1 MITVFFIRTISIN
14 IKRLNMKEFLKMT
27 LAAIVGFL
35 VVNVVLLFFSFALLG
50 SLAALGSSQPVM
62 PRTAV
67 LTLDMS
73 RTAVSEQT
81 TELDPISQIQGNDI
95 SVIGIWDAIQAI
107 DAAAADPAIK
117 YMYLKP
123 DRASGGIAE
132 LEELR
137 TAIDNFRKSG
147 KAVISYMENPST
159 PGYYLAT
166 ASDKIYMSTYEGS
179 MNMIAGLSS
188 QMIFLKDIL
197 DKLGINVQLIRHGK
211 YKSAGEMYVR
221 NASSPENLKQNR
233 ELLDAIWGNWTET
246 IASAR
251 EMSQDK
257 FNSLIDGLEL
267 NFPEDFLENG
277 LVDELVTSDQMKQK
291 LSDFFDAGMTENV
304 PVISLSDYAKLKV
317 VPNIKAKNK
326 IAVIYANGNI
336 IDGDDVEQ
344 VAGDR
349 FASIISGVRKDSTVK
364 AVVFRVS
371 SPGGSVFA
379 SEKIKNEIDLL
390 RENKPVIA
398 SYGAY
403 AASGGYWIS
412 SNCDYIFS
420 NAGTLT
426 GSIGVFSMIPEFS
439 KTLKDIAHV
448 NITTVSTNRHGD
460 MYSGTRPL
468 DKAETEYMQASV
480 ERIYDRFTTLVSE
493 GRGMDK
499 DYVDSI
505 AQGRVWA
512 GSDALELGLV
522 DRIGTIK
529 DAIMYAASS
538 AKGDYGQD
546 LSNWQIVEYPRPLT
560 TMEKIMEA
568 LGGSSAEV
576 FAGTPLESVE
586 KAFKGWSET
595 QSGQVY
601 ARIPYEIEIK

>member
-1 MITVFFIRTISIN
+1 
-14 IKRLNMKEFLKMT
+14 MT

-73 RTAVSEQT
+73 RIAVSEQT
-81 TELDPISQIQGNDI
+81 TELDPISHIQGNDI

-166 ASDKIYMSTYEGS
+166 ASDKIYMSAYEGS

-257 FNSLIDGLEL
+257 FNSLIDGLKL
-267 NFPEDFLENG
+267 NFPDDFLENG

-291 LSDFFDAGMTENV
+291 LSDFFDAGITENV

-390 RENKPVIA
+390 REKKPVIA

-529 DAIMYAASS
+529 DAIMYAVSS

>member
-1 MITVFFIRTISIN
+1 
-14 IKRLNMKEFLKMT
+14 MKEFLKMT

-73 RTAVSEQT
+73 RIAVSEQT

-166 ASDKIYMSTYEGS
+166 ASDKIYMSAYEGS

-267 NFPEDFLENG
+267 NFPDDFLENG

-291 LSDFFDAGMTENV
+291 LSDFFDAGITENV

-390 RENKPVIA
+390 REEKPVIA

-529 DAIMYAASS
+529 DAIMYAVSS

-586 KAFKGWSET
+586 KAFKGWSGT

>member
-1 MITVFFIRTISIN
+1 
-14 IKRLNMKEFLKMT
+14 MT

-73 RTAVSEQT
+73 RIAVSEQT

-166 ASDKIYMSTYEGS
+166 ASDKIYMSAYEGS

-267 NFPEDFLENG
+267 NFPDDFLENG

-291 LSDFFDAGMTENV
+291 LSDFFDAGITENV

-390 RENKPVIA
+390 REKKPVIA

-529 DAIMYAASS
+529 DAIMYAVSS

-576 FAGTPLESVE
+576 FAGTPLENVE

>member
-1 MITVFFIRTISIN
+1 
-14 IKRLNMKEFLKMT
+14 MT

-166 ASDKIYMSTYEGS
+166 ASDKIYMSAYEGS

-267 NFPEDFLENG
+267 NFPDDFLENG

-291 LSDFFDAGMTENV
+291 LSDFFDAGITENV

-390 RENKPVIA
+390 REKKPVIA

-529 DAIMYAASS
+529 DAIMYAVSS

-586 KAFKGWSET
+586 KAFKGWSGT

>member
-1 MITVFFIRTISIN
+1 
-14 IKRLNMKEFLKMT
+14 MT

-73 RTAVSEQT
+73 RIAVSEQT

-166 ASDKIYMSTYEGS
+166 ASDKIYMSAYEGS

-267 NFPEDFLENG
+267 NFPDDFLKNG

-291 LSDFFDAGMTENV
+291 LSDFFDAGITENV

-390 RENKPVIA
+390 REKKPVIA

-529 DAIMYAASS
+529 DAIMYAVSS

-586 KAFKGWSET
+586 KAFKGWSGT

>member
-1 MITVFFIRTISIN
+1 
-14 IKRLNMKEFLKMT
+14 MKEFLKMT

-73 RTAVSEQT
+73 RIAVSEQT

-166 ASDKIYMSTYEGS
+166 ASDKIYMSAYEGS

-267 NFPEDFLENG
+267 NFPDDFLENG

-291 LSDFFDAGMTENV
+291 LSDFFDAGITENV

-390 RENKPVIA
+390 REKKPVIA

-529 DAIMYAASS
+529 DAIMYAVSS

-586 KAFKGWSET
+586 KAFKGWSGT

>member
-1 MITVFFIRTISIN
+1 
-14 IKRLNMKEFLKMT
+14 MT

-73 RTAVSEQT
+73 RIAVSEQT

-166 ASDKIYMSTYEGS
+166 ASDKIYMSAYEGS

-267 NFPEDFLENG
+267 NFPDDFLENG

-291 LSDFFDAGMTENV
+291 LSDFFDAGITENV

-390 RENKPVIA
+390 REKKPVIA

-529 DAIMYAASS
+529 DAIMYAVSS

>member
-1 MITVFFIRTISIN
+1 
-14 IKRLNMKEFLKMT
+14 MKEFLKMT

-73 RTAVSEQT
+73 RIAVSEQT

-166 ASDKIYMSTYEGS
+166 ASDKIYMSAYEGS

-267 NFPEDFLENG
+267 NFPDDFLENG

-291 LSDFFDAGMTENV
+291 LSDFFDAGITENV

-390 RENKPVIA
+390 REEKPVIA

-505 AQGRVWA
+505 AQGRGWA

-529 DAIMYAASS
+529 DAIMYAVSS

-586 KAFKGWSET
+586 KAFKGWSGT

>member
-1 MITVFFIRTISIN
+1 
-14 IKRLNMKEFLKMT
+14 MT

-267 NFPEDFLENG
+267 NFPDDFLENG

-403 AASGGYWIS
+403 AASGGYWLS
-412 SNCDYIFS
+412 SN
-420 NAGTLT
+420 
-426 GSIGVFSMIPEFS
+426 
-439 KTLKDIAHV
+439 
-448 NITTVSTNRHGD
+448 
-460 MYSGTRPL
+460 
-468 DKAETEYMQASV
+468 
-480 ERIYDRFTTLVSE
+480 
-493 GRGMDK
+493 
-499 DYVDSI
+499 
-505 AQGRVWA
+505 
-512 GSDALELGLV
+512 
-522 DRIGTIK
+522 
-529 DAIMYAASS
+529 
-538 AKGDYGQD
+538 
-546 LSNWQIVEYPRPLT
+546 
-560 TMEKIMEA
+560 
-568 LGGSSAEV
+568 
-576 FAGTPLESVE
+576 
-586 KAFKGWSET
+586 
-595 QSGQVY
+595 
-601 ARIPYEIEIK
+601 

>member
-1 MITVFFIRTISIN
+1 M
-14 IKRLNMKEFLKMT
+14 
-27 LAAIVGFL
+27 
-35 VVNVVLLFFSFALLG
+35 VNVVLLFFSFALLG

-73 RTAVSEQT
+73 RIAVSEQT

-166 ASDKIYMSTYEGS
+166 ASDKIYMSAYEGS

-267 NFPEDFLENG
+267 NFPDDFLENG

-291 LSDFFDAGMTENV
+291 LSDFFDAGITENV

-390 RENKPVIA
+390 REKKPVIA

-529 DAIMYAASS
+529 DAIMYAVSS

>member
-1 MITVFFIRTISIN
+1 
-14 IKRLNMKEFLKMT
+14 MKEFLKMT

-166 ASDKIYMSTYEGS
+166 ASDKIYMSAYEGS

-267 NFPEDFLENG
+267 NFPDDFLENG

-291 LSDFFDAGMTENV
+291 LSDFFDAGITENV

-390 RENKPVIA
+390 REEKPVIA

-529 DAIMYAASS
+529 DAIMYAVSS
-538 AKGDYGQD
+538 AKGDYCQD

>member
-1 MITVFFIRTISIN
+1 
-14 IKRLNMKEFLKMT
+14 MT

-73 RTAVSEQT
+73 RIAVSEQT

-166 ASDKIYMSTYEGS
+166 ASDKIYMSAYEGS

-267 NFPEDFLENG
+267 NFPDDFLENG

-291 LSDFFDAGMTENV
+291 LSDFFDAGITENV

-390 RENKPVIA
+390 REKKPVIA

-493 GRGMDK
+493 GRGMNK

-529 DAIMYAASS
+529 DAIMYAVSS

>member
-1 MITVFFIRTISIN
+1 
-14 IKRLNMKEFLKMT
+14 MT

-73 RTAVSEQT
+73 RIAVSEQT

-166 ASDKIYMSTYEGS
+166 ASDKIYMSAYEGS

-257 FNSLIDGLEL
+257 FNSLIDGLKL
-267 NFPEDFLENG
+267 NFPDDFLENG

-390 RENKPVIA
+390 REKKPVIA

-529 DAIMYAASS
+529 DAIMYAVSS

-586 KAFKGWSET
+586 KAFKGWSGT

>member
-1 MITVFFIRTISIN
+1 
-14 IKRLNMKEFLKMT
+14 MKEFLKMT

-73 RTAVSEQT
+73 RIAVSEQT

-166 ASDKIYMSTYEGS
+166 ASDKIYMSAYEGS

-267 NFPEDFLENG
+267 NFPDDFLKNG

-291 LSDFFDAGMTENV
+291 LSDFFDAGITENV

-390 RENKPVIA
+390 REKKPVIA

-499 DYVDSI
+499 GYVDSI

-529 DAIMYAASS
+529 DAIMYAVSS

-586 KAFKGWSET
+586 KAFKGWSGT